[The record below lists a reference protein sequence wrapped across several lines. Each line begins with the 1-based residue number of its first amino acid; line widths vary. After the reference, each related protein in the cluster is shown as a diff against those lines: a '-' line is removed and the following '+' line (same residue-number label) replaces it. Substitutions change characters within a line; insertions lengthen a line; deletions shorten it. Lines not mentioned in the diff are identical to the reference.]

1 MNKKVVFITTSKDDF
16 VIEVKGLDELKSGKW
31 IRIEDKVARVF
42 YASSPQGMTI
52 HLGELTGRDQ
62 ANNKIYR
69 KYLDLNTARIIAMRE
84 LDSAGDLYRQFVKA
98 VTGIVMATGKSMASD
113 ISKMTQ

>member
-1 MNKKVVFITTSKDDF
+1 MNKKVVFVTTSKDDF
-16 VIEVKGLDELKSGKW
+16 VIEVKSLDELKSGEW
-31 IRIEDKVARVF
+31 VRIEDNVARVF

-69 KYLDLNTARIIAMRE
+69 KYLDINTSKIIAIRE

-98 VTGIVMATGKSMASD
+98 TTGLILPTGKNMASD